1 MNEDEYERT
10 ALDYLNNWRSTQAR
24 VSELE
29 AENARLKEC
38 EHGVSGE
45 PCPDCIKEY
54 HEDEFVASLQ
64 AENKE
69 LQHSLDCMVASTWE
83 LQEERN
89 FLMQDCD
96 RLRKELDEA
105 NGVIR

>member
-1 MNEDEYERT
+1 MSERSLERWMHQLPCGSRARKDYE
-10 ALDYLNNWRSTQAR
+10 AL
-24 VSELE
+24 
-29 AENARLKEC
+29 K
-38 EHGVSGE
+38 
-45 PCPDCIKEY
+45 
-54 HEDEFVASLQ
+54 

-69 LQHSLDCMVASTWE
+69 IQHSLDCMVEATWE

-89 FLMQDCD
+89 FLKQDCD